1 MLIAENGK
9 ELQGLLIKV
18 KEQNEKKN
26 MGLKLNI
33 EKSKL
38 MTSGMTTNLGI
49 CNEDIKEPVVKKYAT
64 D

>member
-1 MLIAENGK
+1 
-9 ELQGLLIKV
+9 
-18 KEQNEKKN
+18 

-38 MTSGMTTNLGI
+38 MTSGMITNLGTG
-49 CNEDIKEPVVKKYAT
+49 NEDIKEPVVKKYAT

>member
-1 MLIAENGK
+1 MLIAENAR
-9 ELQGLLIKV
+9 ELPGLLIKV
-18 KEQNEKKN
+18 KKQNEKK

-38 MTSGMTTNLGI
+38 MTSGMITNLGI
-49 CNEDIKEPVVKKYAT
+49 GNEYIKEPVVKKYAT